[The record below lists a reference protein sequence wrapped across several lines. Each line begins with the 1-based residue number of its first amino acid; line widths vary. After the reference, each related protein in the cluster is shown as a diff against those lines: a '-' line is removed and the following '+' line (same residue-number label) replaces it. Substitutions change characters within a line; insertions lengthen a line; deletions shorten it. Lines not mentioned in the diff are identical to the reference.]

1 MRRAVYS
8 KEQDIIRDI
17 RTRVFVL
24 EQKVEPEEDF
34 DGLDG
39 SAMHVLAYADGT
51 PAGTARMLEL
61 ESGMGKIGRMAVLK
75 KYRGKGVG
83 SRMAEFLVKVAK
95 AMGMKGVEA
104 DAQLQAFGF
113 YEGLGFSA
121 EGPIFLD
128 ARIEHRKMRLRF

>member
-1 MRRAVYS
+1 MKKS
-8 KEQDIIRDI
+8 RDC
-17 RTRVFVL
+17 
-24 EQKVEPEEDF
+24 
-34 DGLDG
+34 
-39 SAMHVLAYADGT
+39 
-51 PAGTARMLEL
+51 
-61 ESGMGKIGRMAVLK
+61 
-75 KYRGKGVG
+75 GV
-83 SRMAEFLVKVAK
+83 SPRK